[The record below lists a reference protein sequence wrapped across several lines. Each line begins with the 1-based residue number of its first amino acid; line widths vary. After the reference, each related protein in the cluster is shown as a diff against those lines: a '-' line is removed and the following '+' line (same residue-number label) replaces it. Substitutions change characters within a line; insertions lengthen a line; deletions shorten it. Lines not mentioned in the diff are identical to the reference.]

1 MRRLTEKIRRSYA
14 VKLLV
19 VFGLIAV
26 LVGTFAAAAADSTAS
41 VAEDRAEAQ
50 LSGDAADRAAAL
62 EQWSAG
68 VERRAAQFASAP
80 AVVDGDT
87 DAVDDRLSEL
97 AGELGAGV
105 VAIHY
110 AVDGEAVA
118 STAPSGSFP
127 VGVGGVDGPT
137 YTEPYAAEGVN
148 GQAVAYVHPTDEG
161 ALVYVLTPAAVVGDT
176 GGDDT
181 ANAGGDS
188 ASETTYLVD
197 ESQTVVAATA
207 DGAAGASF
215 PAFDGAVT
223 AAAGGEGDPTVV
235 ERESFAVGAA
245 ADGESTTGSEAT
257 NTDGTPLIAAA
268 GVAGTPWAVAVQ
280 TDAATAFGVADYAS
294 SAVVGV
300 ALLTLVSLVLFG
312 STVGSTT
319 VIQTRDLESRADRVA
334 DGELDLGFPTRR
346 RDEFGAVRQSMDV
359 MRRTLTEEIQAAE
372 AAEREAENA
381 RNDAE
386 ALSTAVTETAESYAT
401 ELEAA
406 AAGDLTRRV
415 DTGAGEASEADGVEA
430 IHRVGVSVNEL
441 LAEYEETIR
450 ELSAFAE
457 DVTDAAADVEG
468 AAGEATTV
476 ADRISERLSE
486 IETDATTQRDEVA
499 SLATEIDQLS
509 ATAEE
514 IAATTGQVESA
525 SETTA
530 AAARDGSAAA
540 ETAIEEV
547 DETVQTLDETVA
559 VIDELASRVDRVGE
573 VVELIS
579 DVADETDML
588 AVNASIEAARA
599 GGDGSGAGD
608 GFAVVAEEVKA
619 LAEEAK
625 ESADEVSEQ
634 LEAIRAQTDVAVETA
649 DDADETLATA
659 ADTVE
664 SALTQLGDIAE
675 YAEQTDDSVAEIS
688 RATSEQ
694 AESTQAASEV
704 VADVRAISEQTASD
718 ADSLVDA
725 ADEQARVIDTV
736 VDTAETLAADAERL
750 QASLDGLT
758 VRGGTTDATETT
770 VSTPTATDD

>member
-1 MRRLTEKIRRSYA
+1 MRRLTEWVRGSYA

-50 LSGDAADRAAAL
+50 LSDDAVDRAAAL
-62 EQWSAG
+62 ERWSAG

-80 AVVDGDT
+80 AVAAGDT
-87 DAVDDRLSEL
+87 GAVDDRLSEL

-110 AVDGEAVA
+110 AVDGEVAA
-118 STAPSGSFP
+118 STAASGSLP
-127 VGVGGVDGPT
+127 AGVEGVDTPA
-137 YTEPYAAEGVN
+137 YTESYAAEGVD

-161 ALVYVLTPAAVVGDT
+161 ALVYVLTPSAVVGSDA
-176 GGDDT
+176 G
-181 ANAGGDS
+181 AGGDS
-188 ASETTYLVD
+188 AADTGETTYLID
-197 ESQTVVAATA
+197 ESQTVVAATV
-207 DGAAGASF
+207 DGAAGATF
-215 PAFDGAVT
+215 PALDGAVT
-223 AAAGGEGDPTVV
+223 AAAGGEGAPAVV
-235 ERESFAVGAA
+235 ERESFAVGSAVGAESAA
-245 ADGESTTGSEAT
+245 SEGGA
-257 NTDGTPLIAAA
+257 LIASA

-280 TDAATAFGVADYAS
+280 TDTATAFGVADYAS

-300 ALLTLVSLVLFG
+300 ALLALVSLVLFG

-319 VIQTRDLESRADRVA
+319 VIQTQDLKNRANRVA

-346 RDEFGAVRQSMDV
+346 RDEFGAVRQSMDE
-359 MRRTLTEEIQAAE
+359 MRQTLTEEIQAAE
-372 AAEREAENA
+372 AAEREAESA

-386 ALSTAVTETAESYAT
+386 ALSTTVTETAESYAT

-457 DVTDAAADVEG
+457 DVTDAAAEVEG

-530 AAARDGSAAA
+530 AAAREGSAAA

-547 DETVQTLDETVA
+547 DETVQTLDETVTA
-559 VIDELASRVDRVGE
+559 IDELASRVDRVGE

-688 RATSEQ
+688 RATTEQ

-758 VRGGTTDATETT
+758 VRGSTTDASETT
-770 VSTPTATDD
+770 VSKPTATDD